1 MQKVIVFGGTFD
13 PPHNGHM
20 ALLQGAIRAVGPDKV
35 LVIPAGT
42 PPHKAAST
50 TPAATRLA
58 MCACFLSLAPQV
70 ELDDTEIVRG
80 GKSYTVDTLRALA
93 VRYPD
98 AQFYLPIGSDML
110 LTFEQWHAWRE
121 ILQRAVLVV
130 QCRRNEDM
138 QQMQA
143 HCDALRAQGA
153 RIVMADGPMVELS
166 STQIRKLVHEGNSA
180 AHLVPP
186 EVQAILTQEKLYQ

>member
-1 MQKVIVFGGTFD
+1 
-13 PPHNGHM
+13 
-20 ALLQGAIRAVGPDKV
+20 
-35 LVIPAGT
+35 
-42 PPHKAAST
+42 
-50 TPAATRLA
+50 
-58 MCACFLSLAPQV
+58 
-70 ELDDTEIVRG
+70 
-80 GKSYTVDTLRALA
+80 
-93 VRYPD
+93 
-98 AQFYLPIGSDML
+98 ML